1 MGIFTQHT
9 DITAPKGSA
18 EVLAKV
24 KARYGFIPNL
34 AAFLAESPV
43 ALDAVLS
50 LVGTFDNTS
59 LTAQEQQLVLLTVSA
74 NNDCNYCRTV
84 HVGLGRQA
92 GIDAGTIKATL
103 EAAQLENRKLNALR
117 DLTAALVE
125 QRGRVEEA
133 KIDAFLSAG
142 YTKAQVFEVVMG
154 IALKTFTN
162 YCNHLAGAEPNG
174 EFVAM
179 AHAK

>member
-34 AAFLAESPV
+34 GATVAESPA
-43 ALDAVLS
+43 ALAGILGLS
-50 LVGTFDNTS
+50 ESFDKAS
-59 LTAQEQQLVLLTVSA
+59 LTPQERELVLLTVSVI
-74 NNDCNYCRTV
+74 NDCSYCRTV

-92 GIDAGTIKATL
+92 GIDSGAIKATL
-103 EAAQLENRKLNALR
+103 EAGRLENPKLNALR

-125 QRGRVEEA
+125 QRGRVDEA
-133 KIDAFLSAG
+133 KIGGFLSAG
-142 YTKAQVFEVVMG
+142 YTKAHVFEVVMG
-154 IALKTFTN
+154 VALKTFTN
-162 YCNHLAGAEPNG
+162 YCNHLAGVEPNA

-179 AHAK
+179 AKGK